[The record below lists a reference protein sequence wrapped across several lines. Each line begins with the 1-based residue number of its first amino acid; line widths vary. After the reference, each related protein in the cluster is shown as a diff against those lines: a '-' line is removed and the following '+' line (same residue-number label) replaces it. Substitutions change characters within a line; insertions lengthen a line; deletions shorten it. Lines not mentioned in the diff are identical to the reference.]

1 MSTNSYTNP
10 LPVKVGDGTDFATT
24 TSVNGKT
31 LLDVSIVSGSG
42 SIFTKPYNKIIVL
55 TKNDEGDPL
64 TIKTQL
70 NNVDTQL
77 ATITYDADG
86 DFLQLELSD
95 Y

>member
-1 MSTNSYTNP
+1 MSGTNYSSS
-10 LPVKVGDGTDFATT
+10 LPVKIGEGTEFATT
-24 TSVNGKT
+24 TSAGTKT
-31 LLDVSIVSGSG
+31 LLDVSVIGGSG
-42 SIFTKPYNKIIVL
+42 NIFTKPYNKIIIL
-55 TKNDEGDPL
+55 SKNEEGDPL
-64 TIKTQL
+64 QIKTQF